1 MRDNYFVRC
10 DHASWTLYL
19 FLTSVADAEG
29 LSYYSDASL
38 MRRLKMD
45 APGLSASRRQL
56 IQAGLLAYEPP
67 FYQILSLEPVGAAR
81 LGPVSVGEIL
91 RKALGGQP

>member
-1 MRDNYFVRC
+1 MRENYFLRC
-10 DHASWTLYL
+10 DHSSWALYL

-45 APGLSASRRQL
+45 APGLSTSRRQL
-56 IQAGLLAYEPP
+56 IQAGLLAYEKP
-67 FYQILSLEPVGAAR
+67 FYQILSLEPVGAVR
-81 LGPVSVGEIL
+81 SGPVSVGEIL
-91 RKALGGQP
+91 RRAMGGAA